1 MNNRRLKIPLLFPV
15 CGMVLFSM
23 LFLLS
28 CDDEW
33 PYEVCDCHKGNNS
46 IDDWENADD
55 STIVSKKDSVG
66 LFEISLDD
74 WDGICSQDIR
84 L

>member
-15 CGMVLFSM
+15 CGMVLFLL
-23 LFLLS
+23 LFLVS

-33 PYEVCDCHKGNNS
+33 PNEVCDCHKGNNS

-55 STIVSKKDSVG
+55 STIVNRKDSVG
-66 LFEISLDD
+66 LFEISVDA
-74 WDGICSQDIR
+74 WGGIYSRDIR